1 MSRLPVICKFP
12 TITTNPAQ
20 YCAPS
25 TTTARGVFSNAAR
38 PRKSCKKRHHAAEET
53 GYIEANSRSF
63 RQFHRI
69 HGAENDFH
77 IAGGGGVRSGRRIAG
92 LSPRVRRV
100 SARRSNAR
108 PRRRGRVAISAR
120 TEARAGAP
128 WGPAP
133 QDRRTHQ
140 AAADRSAGGG
150 RGWSGWRHFVSLR
163 HTVLAFSH

>member
-1 MSRLPVICKFP
+1 MNRLRVIYESSA
-12 TITTNPAQ
+12 ITTNPAE

-25 TTTARGVFSNAAR
+25 TTTVRLMFSNAVR
-38 PRKSCKKRHHAAEET
+38 PQKSCKKRDHVAEET

-63 RQFHRI
+63 RQFHLI

-77 IAGGGGVRSGRRIAG
+77 IVGGGVRSGRRIAG

-100 SARRSNAR
+100 SARRSHAR

-150 RGWSGWRHFVSLR
+150 RGWSGWRH
-163 HTVLAFSH
+163 